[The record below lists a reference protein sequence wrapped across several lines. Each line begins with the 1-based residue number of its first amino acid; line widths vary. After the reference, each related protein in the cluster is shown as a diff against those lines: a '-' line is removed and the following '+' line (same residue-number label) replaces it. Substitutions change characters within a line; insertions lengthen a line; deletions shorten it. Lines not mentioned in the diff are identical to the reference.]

1 MANKLRAKRLKLPV
15 WGSIPGISLY
25 PHTLLLRTHYIV
37 SFPFSISIQL
47 LESLQLW
54 RDASPWMLIWIF
66 HLFPFT
72 SLIHFC
78 PPPNLFSIP
87 PPLSLSIHLSATFN
101 FMAVHRE
108 ILLLFILSIVLPFHT
123 TSHAHDGNTTGVSY
137 DSRSLIINGKRELLF
152 SGSIHYTRS
161 TPEVYIYMSN
171 NPAPNSWF
179 VYID

>member
-1 MANKLRAKRLKLPV
+1 
-15 WGSIPGISLY
+15 
-25 PHTLLLRTHYIV
+25 
-37 SFPFSISIQL
+37 
-47 LESLQLW
+47 
-54 RDASPWMLIWIF
+54 
-66 HLFPFT
+66 
-72 SLIHFC
+72 
-78 PPPNLFSIP
+78 
-87 PPLSLSIHLSATFN
+87 
-101 FMAVHRE
+101 MAVHRE